1 MKDSQQGFVAPLLII
16 IIAVLAIGAGVYYY
30 SSKNGS
36 SNTNG
41 SLNSNQTPPIT
52 TDNSINNNV
61 STQNP
66 AVQPSIPNNGIP
78 KPTSNSSGETTVGWK
93 TYSNAQ
99 FNFSFKY
106 PPDWGFSG
114 ELGSNSKPYQSP
126 YVFGSLLQKN
136 LAIIHIDVLNMSMDS
151 LLKVLAEQNPKGF
164 KTVVDFSSAS
174 FSGKEYISDEKTL
187 SHTYLLDLNGKII
200 KIEPSSVGGQTSQSE
215 SRAVDSVS
223 QMVAKTFS
231 TGTL

>member
-1 MKDSQQGFVAPLLII
+1 MKNSQKGFIAPLLII

-30 SSKNGS
+30 SSKNGP

-52 TDNSINNNV
+52 TDNSVNNNV

-66 AVQPSIPNNGIP
+66 VVQP
-78 KPTSNSSGETTVGWK
+78 PTSPANNSSGETTTGWK

-215 SRAVDSVS
+215 SQAVDSVS

-231 TGTL
+231 TSAL